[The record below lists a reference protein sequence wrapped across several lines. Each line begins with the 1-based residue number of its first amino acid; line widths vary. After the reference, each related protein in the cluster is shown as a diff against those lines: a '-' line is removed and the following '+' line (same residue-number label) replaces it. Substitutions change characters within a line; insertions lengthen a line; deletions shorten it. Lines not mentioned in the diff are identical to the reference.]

1 MEENILGKDIRKERH
16 LRRGFNLLKSEHIY
30 SILTVIPDSS
40 IDKTLGRL
48 IKRTHER
55 GYLEGKLS
63 WIEGLN
69 LQNPT

>member
-1 MEENILGKDIRKERH
+1 M
-16 LRRGFNLLKSEHIY
+16 KSEHIY

-40 IDKTLGRL
+40 KEKTLEGL
-48 IKRTHER
+48 KERTHER